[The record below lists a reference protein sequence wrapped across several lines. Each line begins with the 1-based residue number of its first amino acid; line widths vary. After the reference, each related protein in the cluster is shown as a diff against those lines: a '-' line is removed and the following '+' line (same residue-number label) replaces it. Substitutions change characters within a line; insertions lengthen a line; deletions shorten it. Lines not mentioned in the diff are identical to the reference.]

1 MSNQILQNYLFEA
14 ERVEQTNSFACS
26 DVAIVNVPDSNLFNY
41 STGWVN
47 FNNTS
52 LQGNDTKRV
61 LEISQAVVTV
71 PFGCVLNVQSSVS
84 GKIASFGTHRTDA
97 SGNHLYKHSVQNIFA
112 VAPKAYHH
120 IFNQVS
126 NKFGG
131 KVINQSNE
139 FFNYYLNEK
148 LKTMNT
154 DQYEILGDMLDL
166 SMDSPNSY
174 QYDASL
180 LEINNNTLETSD
192 LTKGNDPSQWAN
204 KGHIERMRKLNI
216 DWLDPTSNFSNTKLF
231 NDSVVQDTY
240 AQGLIAVCDSN
251 GAVIDVSAEVSNPI
265 SYLVFQYVATV
276 PLMLLSE
283 FYEKIQSIVTLSQFE
298 LRLQTNLASNN
309 SWSIVCGSKTTPT
322 STSLPVESIVSNASV
337 GQTCPFMVSKP
348 SSNSG
353 KTGLTIYCSDEN
365 AKPKIT
371 VKPFI
376 GYYGNQVNN
385 LSISSSTG
393 LPSTQAGMYPCQIWI
408 PSVAYNASYQSVIVN
423 MPPQKLL
430 YNDFIV
436 DTTHTDVVGGSQVQK
451 LLTYQT
457 GRLRKLYIL
466 PYLSA
471 SGISTACDPRQS
483 LISSAPNTCSLC
495 RLINLNVQLGSV
507 NVFSSPIS
515 YQFNHYYNSALIV
528 QGFSN
533 GNAYKADTMSGR
545 VKYSDFN
552 SCYGAYVIDLERVSD
567 EVSDDTIKNIQLT
580 YKIDTKST
588 VKYNMLYIIEYQA
601 ECNVDRITGQVVNS
615 ADV

>member
-1 MSNQILQNYLFEA
+1 MSNQVLQKYLFKA
-14 ERVEQTNSFACS
+14 EQVEQKNDFACS
-26 DVAIVNVPDSNLFNY
+26 DVAMVNVPDSNLFNY

-61 LEISQAVVTV
+61 LEMSQAVVTV
-71 PFGCVLNVQSSVS
+71 PFGCVLQVQASQSS
-84 GKIASFGTHRTDA
+84 KLASFGTQSNAGGVIT
-97 SGNHLYKHSVQNIFA
+97 YYHSLQNIFA

-139 FFNYYLNEK
+139 YFNYYLNEK

-154 DQYEILGDMLDL
+154 DQYDILGDMLDL
-166 SMDSPNSY
+166 SMDSANSY
-174 QYDASL
+174 QYSSSL
-180 LEINNNTLETSD
+180 LEVNNNTQETYD
-192 LTKGNDPSQWAN
+192 LSKGNDPSKWVN

-216 DWLDPTSNFSNTKLF
+216 DWLSTESNFSNTKLF

-240 AQGLIAVCDSN
+240 ATGLIAVCNSA
-251 GAVIDVSAEVSNPI
+251 GAVIDVNSSSLLPI
-265 SYLVFQYVATV
+265 SYLVFQYVATI
-276 PLMLLSE
+276 PLMFLSE

-309 SWSIVCGSKTTPT
+309 SWSIQCGNKVSDV
-322 STSLPVESIVSNASV
+322 STDLPVESIVSNASV
-337 GQTCPFMVSKP
+337 GQSCPFMISKP
-348 SSNSG
+348 SSDDG
-353 KTGLTIYCSDEN
+353 TTGLTIYCSDKD

-371 VKPFI
+371 LRPFI

-385 LSISSSTG
+385 LSISTSTG

-408 PSVAYNASYQSVIVN
+408 PSVSYNGSYQSTVIR
-423 MPPQKLL
+423 MSPQKLL

-436 DTTHTDVVGGSQVQK
+436 DTTHTDVPGGSQVQK

-466 PYLSA
+466 PYLSS

-515 YQFNHYYNSALIV
+515 YQFNHYYNSALIA
-528 QGFSN
+528 QGFAN
-533 GNAYKADTMSGR
+533 GNAFKADTMSGR
-545 VKYSDFN
+545 VKFSDFN

-567 EVSDDTIKNIQLT
+567 DVSDDIIKNIQLT

-588 VKYNMLYIIEYQA
+588 VKYNMLYIIEYQS

-615 ADV
+615 SDA